1 MSAGTPPTAGSA
13 MSATSPTGAENAT
26 KATNGPVATNA
37 TNATGASGASGTPL
51 PAAHILVVE
60 DEPKL
65 AALVMD
71 YLKAAGHRADW
82 LPDGRD
88 VIAFVRAHG
97 PDLVLL
103 DVMLPGRDGLDLCRE
118 LRTFS
123 DVPVV
128 MLTARV
134 DEADRLAGL
143 DCGADDYIC
152 KTPFSPREIVARV
165 KAILRRSRRAPAPGP
180 GPGPGPGSAAV
191 LRVDVESY
199 RAYFQGVL
207 LDLTPVEFRL
217 LKTLAAAPGHVFS
230 RDVLLTRLHDDHRVV
245 TDRVVDS
252 HIKNLRRKLEQVDP
266 HCDPIRA
273 VYGVGFRLEL

>member
-1 MSAGTPPTAGSA
+1 MTETSSTSTAA
-13 MSATSPTGAENAT
+13 M
-26 KATNGPVATNA
+26 
-37 TNATGASGASGTPL
+37 L
-51 PAAHILVVE
+51 AARILVVE

-71 YLKAAGHRADW
+71 YLKAAGYQAHGLADGTAVV
-82 LPDGRD
+82 P
-88 VIAFVRAHG
+88 FVREQA

-103 DVMLPGRDGLDLCRE
+103 DVMLPGRDGLELCRE
-118 LRTFS
+118 IRGFS

-134 DEADRLAGL
+134 EEADRLAGL
-143 DCGADDYIC
+143 ECGADDYIC

-165 KAILRRSRRAPAPGP
+165 KAILRRSRRAPVPGP
-180 GPGPGPGSAAV
+180 VVPV

-217 LKTLAAAPGHVFS
+217 LKTLAAMPGHVFS

-245 TDRVVDS
+245 SDRVVDS
-252 HIKNLRRKLEQVDP
+252 HIRNLRRKLEQVDP

>member
-1 MSAGTPPTAGSA
+1 MTA
-13 MSATSPTGAENAT
+13 TT
-26 KATNGPVATNA
+26 
-37 TNATGASGASGTPL
+37 ASM
-51 PAAHILVVE
+51 PAARILVVE

-71 YLKAAGHRADW
+71 YLKAAGHEAHWLAD
-82 LPDGRD
+82 GHG
-88 VIAFVRAHG
+88 VIPFVRAHA

-103 DVMLPGRDGLDLCRE
+103 DVMLPGRDGLELCRE
-118 LRTFS
+118 MRTFS

-134 DEADRLAGL
+134 EESDRLAGL
-143 DCGADDYIC
+143 ECGADDYIC
-152 KTPFSPREIVARV
+152 KTPFSPREIVARI
-165 KAILRRSRRAPAPGP
+165 KAILRRSRRAPVPGP
-180 GPGPGPGSAAV
+180 SGPV

-217 LKTLAAAPGHVFS
+217 LKTLASAPGHVFS

-266 HCDPIRA
+266 QCDPIRA